1 MDNIILCGFMGS
13 GKTTVG
19 KELARKMN
27 FKFIDTDEL
36 IEKEQ
41 GISIKEIFEKHGEDY
56 FRNLE
61 HEICKKVSNMRNCI
75 ISTGGGV
82 MTYKRNCDVLKNKN
96 KIIFLDASFNIICKR
111 IGNNN
116 VRPLFEDLEKAK
128 QLYDER
134 KKKYLD
140 ASDYIVSGDMSV
152 EETVLEIGGILN

>member
-1 MDNIILCGFMGS
+1 MGS

-41 GISIKEIFEKHGEDY
+41 GITIKEIFEKHGEDY

>member
-41 GISIKEIFEKHGEDY
+41 GITIKEIFEKHGEDY

-116 VRPLFEDLEKAK
+116 VRPLFDDLEKAK

>member
-41 GISIKEIFEKHGEDY
+41 GITIKEIFEKHGEDY

-61 HEICKKVSNMRNCI
+61 HEICKKVSDMRNCI

-111 IGNNN
+111 IGNSN
-116 VRPLFEDLEKAK
+116 VRPLFKDLEKAK
-128 QLYDER
+128 KLYDER

-140 ASDYIVSGDMSV
+140 ASDYIVNGDMSV
-152 EETVLEIGGILN
+152 EKTVLEIGGILK

>member
-41 GISIKEIFEKHGEDY
+41 GITIKEIFEKHGEDY

>member
-41 GISIKEIFEKHGEDY
+41 GITIKEIFEKHGEDY

-61 HEICKKVSNMRNCI
+61 HEICKKVSDMRNCI

-111 IGNNN
+111 IGNSN
-116 VRPLFEDLEKAK
+116 VRPLFKDLEKAK

-134 KKKYLD
+134 KKKYVD
-140 ASDYIVSGDMSV
+140 ASDYIVNGDMSV
-152 EETVLEIGGILN
+152 EETVLEIGGILK